1 MPSTSTWGRTEPFRY
16 PTPHPPNPES
26 GAHSPTRFG
35 ASSAKMHPTSLI
47 PFDFR
52 QDKWANPATR
62 FGIGSAPRTEQ
73 RARQKMRYGS
83 LTYDPSGRLCVR
95 LLIRRSLVR
104 AQVGEPTR
112 YKSGHFQRG
121 ARFHLCHGEGECRP
135 ASGNLGLIAC
145 QPNLAHQTPQ
155 IFLAEAA

>member
-95 LLIRRSLVR
+95 LLIRRSLVG
-104 AQVGEPTR
+104 AQVGEPKNLFAVLAFSQSSGVGFLHSGDRHTFSPALAIKTIRKICQESSARNTR
-112 YKSGHFQRG
+112 TVS
-121 ARFHLCHGEGECRP
+121 
-135 ASGNLGLIAC
+135 
-145 QPNLAHQTPQ
+145 
-155 IFLAEAA
+155 